1 LRQVIASDR
10 LDAAAIHNRHGDIV
24 YRLPDPDKYM
34 GKNIAGGD
42 AFKLYLDSPQH
53 FTRYSGVTVTDKD
66 RRVLVFSKVN
76 GADLD
81 IAVSGRYDDVMKSWR
96 MNGIW
101 KALLFVVVAVLALT
115 LAWEIQRRLAE
126 RKLAEETIHQL
137 AFNDTLTK
145 LPNRRL
151 LSERLNQSMVSSQR
165 SGRYGALMFMDLDN
179 LKPLNDTHGHDAGD
193 ALLVEVATRLV
204 SCIRAMDTV
213 ARFGGDE
220 FVVLLRELAVD
231 KTESSAQ
238 AAMVAEKIRAILAEP
253 YVLSVTDRGNVCTM
267 VEHHSSASIGVVLFR
282 NHEASQDDI
291 LRWADDTMYQ
301 AKDAGRNVVRFFE
314 APGQT

>member
-1 LRQVIASDR
+1 
-10 LDAAAIHNRHGDIV
+10 
-24 YRLPDPDKYM
+24 
-34 GKNIAGGD
+34 
-42 AFKLYLDSPQH
+42 
-53 FTRYSGVTVTDKD
+53 
-66 RRVLVFSKVN
+66 
-76 GADLD
+76 
-81 IAVSGRYDDVMKSWR
+81 
-96 MNGIW
+96 
-101 KALLFVVVAVLALT
+101 
-115 LAWEIQRRLAE
+115 
-126 RKLAEETIHQL
+126 
-137 AFNDTLTK
+137 
-145 LPNRRL
+145 
-151 LSERLNQSMVSSQR
+151 
-165 SGRYGALMFMDLDN
+165 MFMDLDN